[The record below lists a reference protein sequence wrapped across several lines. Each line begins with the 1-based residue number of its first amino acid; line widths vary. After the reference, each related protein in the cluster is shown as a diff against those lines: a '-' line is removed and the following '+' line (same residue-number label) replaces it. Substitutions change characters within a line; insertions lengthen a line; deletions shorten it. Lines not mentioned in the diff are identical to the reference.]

1 MSTCPVRKPL
11 HLLELRRL
19 NMADFISQRWLL
31 NRREVL
37 RGLGVSL
44 ACRCSNACSHC
55 EAPGRMLGPV
65 AVSSSTLPAF
75 SISESIRMT
84 SRWRRRARTMSFRG
98 FLNHSKNIRQASR
111 RSVDFIIL
119 THSVSLIVRP
129 RPGSPA
135 PSTAPQAG
143 HDLGREEPGGRI

>member
-19 NMADFISQRWLL
+19 NMADFLSQRSLL

-65 AVSSSTLPAF
+65 AVSSSTLPNGVNTNDFEMEKAGKDY
-75 SISESIRMT
+75 EL
-84 SRWRRRARTMSFRG
+84 SRI
-98 FLNHSKNIRQASR
+98 LKPLEKHQASITPISGLYHPNSFGIAHSATQTWLTGAKHGSTGR
-111 RSVDFIIL
+111 TRS
-119 THSVSLIVRP
+119 R
-129 RPGSPA
+129 
-135 PSTAPQAG
+135 
-143 HDLGREEPGGRI
+143 GREEPGGRI